1 MMYNIKQI
9 FRLMLQLTIAI
20 SISLMGIVPASAFDY
35 NSNSEPL
42 TITVPKFEPKA
53 DFAMVNRMQMMQ
65 GDSTS
70 LTDITLQDLPSISHI
85 PFSMHQASPDGLNNK
100 MWMRTNLDVKSYK
113 FMDDLTFAGVPIFVA
128 GIIAKSEKKSFR
140 QNTKDNKHT
149 LLTDF
154 KTGIDDY
161 TQFFGPAMTTGLK
174 LAGVEGRSDWGRY
187 LASAAM
193 SYAFMAGFVN
203 SIKYSAKEMRPDG
216 STRNSWPSGHTA
228 TAFVGA
234 TILHKEYGLTRSPWY
249 SVAGYGV
256 ATATGVMRVLNNRH
270 WVSDVLSGA
279 GIGIMSGELAY
290 AFSDLIFKHHGLLR
304 GDISSNKSIID
315 NPSFFS
321 ISMGIGFGSKKLDF
335 DMQNLELD
343 FDGYEDGDK
352 NLNLRFGAS
361 TAVGAEGAYFFNK
374 YIGVGG
380 RLRVNSSPIKGW
392 DGIENYAWIDLI
404 ESLYGNDYQTDAD
417 FRKFIDGDEN
427 SDVLINN
434 ASFTIKS
441 DHLTEFAADLG
452 VYFNLPLSK
461 RFAIGSKL
469 LVGRSIMQEVDL
481 NATVTGGKRLLD
493 FEDFMEGADDDNVL
507 LKAKPTP
514 GTYTSEWDYFTLGG
528 NNTMK
533 FGTGIS
539 LTYAYKENYAWRLF
553 LDYDYTRKT
562 YTMTY
567 NPSLFALDA
576 ISLGIGDESAKFSEL
591 LTPEDLSEL
600 TEHQSIKKNR
610 HTFILGGSFTVSF

>member
-1 MMYNIKQI
+1 MKQI

-53 DFAMVNRMQMMQ
+53 DFAMVNRMQM
-65 GDSTS
+65 
-70 LTDITLQDLPSISHI
+70 
-85 PFSMHQASPDGLNNK
+85 FSMHQASPDGLNNK
-100 MWMRTNLDVKSYK
+100 MWMRTNLDVKPYK

>member
-1 MMYNIKQI
+1 MRKNIYSTAIKTLQTTIFALLLMSVTTGISAANFFAEDELALTTPDMSPQLIYGESVSYNDELKLPTLIAATSDMDKY
-9 FRLMLQLTIAI
+9 QLTC
-20 SISLMGIVPASAFDY
+20 
-35 NSNSEPL
+35 
-42 TITVPKFEPKA
+42 
-53 DFAMVNRMQMMQ
+53 
-65 GDSTS
+65 
-70 LTDITLQDLPSISHI
+70 
-85 PFSMHQASPDGLNNK
+85 
-100 MWMRTNLDVKSYK
+100 MRTNDGVEPYK
-113 FMDDLTFAGVPIFVA
+113 FMNDLTFAGVPLFMA

-154 KTGIDDY
+154 KTEIDNY
-161 TQFFGPAMTTGLK
+161 TQYFGPFMATGLK
-174 LAGVEGRSDWGRY
+174 IAGVEGRSDWGRY
-187 LASAAM
+187 IASTAM
-193 SYAFMAGFVN
+193 SYAIMAVFVN
-203 SIKYSAKEMRPDG
+203 SIKYTAKELRPDG

-279 GIGIMSGELAY
+279 GIGIMSGELGY
-290 AFSDLIFKHHGLLR
+290 ALSDVFFKGRGLLR
-304 GDISSNKSIID
+304 GDISSNRSIID
-315 NPSFFS
+315 HPSFFS
-321 ISMGIGFGSKKLDF
+321 VSMGIGFGSKNMDF
-335 DMQNLELD
+335 DMNKFD
-343 FDGYEDGDK
+343 FDGYDDGDPSF
-352 NLNLRFGAS
+352 NLKFGAS
-361 TAVGAEGAYFFNK
+361 TAVAAEGAYFFNK

-392 DGIENYAWIDLI
+392 DGIEEYAWNDMI
-404 ESLYGNDYQTDAD
+404 STLYGEDSYDPD
-417 FRKFIDGDEN
+417 IRRFIDGDDN
-427 SDVLINN
+427 SPALVED
-434 ASFTIKS
+434 AYFTIKS

-452 VYFNLPLSK
+452 LYFNLPLSQ

-469 LVGRSIMQEVDL
+469 LMGRSIMQEIDL
-481 NATVTGGKRLLD
+481 DATITGGRRQMNYLLEEPFMD
-493 FEDFMEGADDDNVL
+493 FKL
-507 LKAKPTP
+507 LPE
-514 GTYTSEWDYFTLGG
+514 TYTSEWDYFTVDG

-533 FGTGIS
+533 FGTGLS

-567 NPSLFALDA
+567 NPAHFIYDSIGMDPSIDLFDTV
-576 ISLGIGDESAKFSEL
+576 EK
-591 LTPEDLSEL
+591 
-600 TEHQSIKKNR
+600 QSIKKNR

>member
-1 MMYNIKQI
+1 MKQI
-9 FRLMLQLTIAI
+9 IHLPIRLILAV
-20 SISLMGIVPASAFDY
+20 SFSLFGVMNASAIDI
-35 NSNSEPL
+35 NIHREPL
-42 TITVPKFEPKA
+42 TITAPTLEPKI
-53 DFAMVNRMQMMQ
+53 DFAMLNRNIYAQN
-65 GDSTS
+65 DSKS
-70 LTDITLQDLPSISHI
+70 LTDFDQLIRTTDYTYSSDILAHSLST
-85 PFSMHQASPDGLNNK
+85 DGKYKLT
-100 MWMRTNLDVKSYK
+100 WMRTNLDVKPYK

-493 FEDFMEGADDDNVL
+493 FEDFMEGSDDDNVL

-553 LDYDYTRKT
+553 LDYDFTRKT

>member
-1 MMYNIKQI
+1 MK
-9 FRLMLQLTIAI
+9 RTVLQMCVAILTL
-20 SISLMGIVPASAFDY
+20 SGICLSARADDIVL
-35 NSNSEPL
+35 SSRDL
-42 TITVPKFEPKA
+42 TITEPHLEPRVVFGAKA
-53 DFAMVNRMQMMQ
+53 RYMADQEAPILK
-65 GDSTS
+65 SEALELTS
-70 LTDITLQDLPSISHI
+70 MKSVDAK
-85 PFSMHQASPDGLNNK
+85 PFMFT
-100 MWMRTNLDVKSYK
+100 WMRTNPDVKPYK
-113 FMDDLTFAGVPIFVA
+113 FMNDLTFAGVPLFVA
-128 GIIAKSEKKSFR
+128 GIIVKGEKKSFR

-161 TQFFGPAMTTGLK
+161 TQFFGPAMTVGLK
-174 LAGVEGRSDWGRY
+174 LAGVEGRSDWGRF
-187 LASAAM
+187 LASTAM
-193 SYAFMAGFVN
+193 SYGLMAGFVN
-203 SIKYSAKEMRPDG
+203 GIKYTAKEMRPDG
-216 STRNSWPSGHTA
+216 STANSWPSGHTA

-290 AFSDLIFKHHGLLR
+290 AFSDLIFKHRGLLR
-304 GDISSNKSIID
+304 GDISSDKSIID

-321 ISMGIGFGSKKLDF
+321 VSMGIGFGSKNLDF
-335 DMQNLELD
+335 DMSRFGLTD
-343 FDGYEDGDK
+343 FDGD
-352 NLNLRFGAS
+352 NVLNIRFGAS
-361 TAVGAEGAYFFNK
+361 TAVGVEGAYFFNK
-374 YIGVGG
+374 YLGLGG

-392 DGIENYAWIDLI
+392 DGIESYAWNDLI
-404 ESLYGNDYQTDAD
+404 EGLYGDNYSSDAD
-417 FRKFIDGDEN
+417 FQRFIDGDAPDY
-427 SDVLINN
+427 SQSLITDAN
-434 ASFTIKS
+434 FVIKS

-469 LVGRSIMQEVDL
+469 LLGRSIMQEVDL
-481 NATVTGGKRLLD
+481 NATVSGGKRFLD
-493 FEDFMEGADDDNVL
+493 VADLIGGVEDDKIL
-507 LKAKPTP
+507 TKTSPLP
-514 GTYTSEWDYFTLGG
+514 GKYTSEWDYFTLGG

-567 NPSLFALDA
+567 NPAMFVFDA
-576 ISLGIGDESAKFSEL
+576 INMGAGGDTNVPLRELFSAEEL
-591 LTPEDLSEL
+591 STLVET
-600 TEHQSIKKNR
+600 HHIKKNR
-610 HTFILGGSFTVSF
+610 HTFILGGSLVISF